1 MKFFSTAAVLS
12 VLVAIGFM
20 SNVAVAAPVE
30 SSSDSAMAG
39 LGKRQCGAYN
49 PACFDESQS

>member
-12 VLVAIGFM
+12 VLVTIGFM

-30 SSSDSAMAG
+30 
-39 LGKRQCGAYN
+39 R
-49 PACFDESQS
+49 